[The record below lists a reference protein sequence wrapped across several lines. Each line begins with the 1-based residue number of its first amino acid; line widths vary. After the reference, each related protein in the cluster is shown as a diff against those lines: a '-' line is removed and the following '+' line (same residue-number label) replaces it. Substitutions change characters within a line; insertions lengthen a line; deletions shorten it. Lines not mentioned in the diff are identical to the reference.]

1 MAWDLKSGRKMR
13 TLVVHTIRGEP
24 DWDDAIALSP
34 DGQAIV
40 SASDNNMLK
49 IWDLV
54 SGSLISSFTGDSS
67 MLSCAFSSD
76 GRTIVA
82 GEASGRVHFLR
93 LEGLP
98 AGKGAK
104 PQS

>member
-1 MAWDLKSGRKMR
+1 MIR
-13 TLVVHTIRGEP
+13 TLEGHAGGVYAV
-24 DWDDAIALSP
+24 ALTA
-34 DGQAIV
+34 DGRPAV
-40 SASDNNMLK
+40 SASGDRTLK
-49 IWDLV
+49 VWDLE
-54 SGSLISSFTGDSS
+54 SGTTICSFTGESS
-67 MLSCAFSSD
+67 MLSCAVSSD

-98 AGKGAK
+98 AGKDAK